1 MKKSILFLLTAA
13 LLTPLFGAVAP
24 VAETYDHTETIDI
37 TDCDIKAS
45 ASAGVILYPN
55 DSDAPR
61 VLTGAEYNFRY
72 TKLMIFDKDGVL
84 IEAGGDLVP
93 EDSVQLSVT
102 VPPHG
107 FMIAYGSA
115 APQSL
120 RNCFKIAMEDAML
133 YNATMSIVY
142 PMYGSYDRDTNKL
155 TISYDDAVPPSAD
168 APRFLF
174 VGNSTTYVNGTPL
187 KFRALCAAAGK
198 EVVVEYCTFGSA
210 YLSEFADANHERG
223 KAFRN
228 KLNAAKYDYVV
239 LQDAAS
245 ADFYTSK
252 AAMDVLMPLIEANGA
267 QALLYMRYS
276 TGDAGT
282 KRHYGNYPKLSKAFG
297 GLPVANVTGSFNLC
311 RELYPDIEL
320 LADDG
325 GHHSREGSYLIA
337 ATWMHAFL
345 GIDPRGN
352 TYTASMPAE
361 TVAALQECA
370 FKISE
375 MGLELPEQDTS
386 YDLDGVKYEMI
397 SKDKPYTVTG
407 SVYTGNWTDADDSG
421 KPLGKRTD
429 GMFAD
434 AGDDTTIGCWTGA
447 TTDMTIDLGENCAV
461 QIFKADLWGGTWGI
475 PDPGEGVISVEVSL
489 DGKTFEPVGEMERSA
504 AAEAG
509 GEWKKCDFLLILDE
523 YVTARYVRATYKLA
537 GNFCWT
543 SEFGVYGFDGVGSD
557 ETSKPSE
564 ESTDASSEAVSQA
577 TSETVTNVCSA
588 ETPEE
593 KPSSITA
600 IVLCITAGVVAVLG
614 GLAAFLRKKK
624 KA

>member
-24 VAETYDHTETIDI
+24 IAETYDHTETIDI
-37 TDCDIKAS
+37 AEIDIKAS
-45 ASAGVILYPN
+45 AGAGVILYPN
-55 DSDAPR
+55 DSDSPR
-61 VLTGAEYNFRY
+61 VLTSAEYNFRY

-115 APQSL
+115 APQAL
-120 RNCFKIAMEDAML
+120 RTCFTVAMENAML
-133 YNATMSIVY
+133 YNATMSIIY
-142 PMYGSYDRDTNKL
+142 PMFGSYDINSKKL
-155 TISYDDAVPPSAD
+155 TISYDDAVAPSKD
-168 APRFLF
+168 APKFLF

-187 KFRALCAAAGK
+187 KFKALCAAAGK

-228 KLNAAKYDYVV
+228 KLNSTKYDYIV

-245 ADFYTSK
+245 ADFYKSK
-252 AAMDVLMPLIEANGA
+252 AAMDILMPLIEVNGA

-282 KRHYGNYPKLSKAFG
+282 QRHYGNYPRLSKEFG
-297 GLPVANVTGSFNLC
+297 DLPVANVTGSFNLC

-352 TYTASMPAE
+352 TYTASMPDD

-370 FKISE
+370 YKISE
-375 MGLELPEQDTS
+375 MGLELPEADTS
-386 YDLDGVKYEMI
+386 YELDGVKYEMI
-397 SKDKPYTVTG
+397 SKDKSYTVNG
-407 SVYTGNWTDADDSG
+407 SVYEGNWTDADGNG

-429 GMFAD
+429 GMFAG
-434 AGDDTTIGCWTGA
+434 AGDDTAMGCWTGA
-447 TTDMTIDLGENCAV
+447 TTSMTIDLESV
-461 QIFKADLWGGTWGI
+461 RSIKVLKTDLWGGNWGI
-475 PDPGEGVISVEVSL
+475 PDPNEGVISVEIST
-489 DGKTFEPVGEMERSA
+489 DGTDFESIGELNRTPG
-504 AAEAG
+504 EAG
-509 GEWKKCDFLLILDE
+509 GAWKKCDFLLELDNA
-523 YVTARYVRATYKLA
+523 VSARYVRVTYTLT

-543 SEFGVYGFDGVGSD
+543 SEFAVYGGDAEGG
-557 ETSKPSE
+557 ETSKPDE
-564 ESTDASSEAVSQA
+564 ESSEAP
-577 TSETVTNVCSA
+577 SETPSESSSVNVSNVCSS
-588 ETPEE
+588 ETPAD
-593 KPSSITA
+593 KSPAAPIA
-600 IVLCITAGVVAVLG
+600 IGVILISVASVIGILY
-614 GLAAFLRKKK
+614 ARKRRK
-624 KA
+624 